1 MLKQSKNGC
10 GKMTIGDLCQAIEE
24 RHVRPTIR
32 DGVYEI
38 SNRELRRLRTQ
49 ISATHRHSPDTEHR
63 SAS

>member
-1 MLKQSKNGC
+1 MLKHNENGR

-24 RHVRPTIR
+24 RHVRATIR

-38 SNRELRRLRTQ
+38 SNRELRRLRTHTG
-49 ISATHRHSPDTEHR
+49 ATHRHSPVSEHR